1 MVFKIECM
9 KKAFGILFLL
19 LATVVILAHA
29 FIPHHHHDRIV
40 VSISHES
47 FIDRI
52 FKHHHHH
59 AHSHDHNHS
68 PVSLD
73 QEVDN
78 SHSPVSHDHEDSNSH
93 SPVDHDHEDEH
104 SEDCLLDDLYLR
116 LKQSKKQQLAH
127 VDLRIFKNIAYV
139 KFIVATPALE
149 IEIKDY
155 GELLFIGNPDI
166 PATFLSQTGQSI
178 CFRGPPEC

>member
-1 MVFKIECM
+1 M

-40 VSISHES
+40 VTISHES

-52 FKHHHHH
+52 FNHHHHRT
-59 AHSHDHNHS
+59 HSHDHNHS
-68 PVSLD
+68 PVSHD
-73 QEVDN
+73 HEDDN
-78 SHSPVSHDHEDSNSH
+78 SHSPANHDHDDEYSN
-93 SPVDHDHEDEH
+93 
-104 SEDCLLDDLYLR
+104 DCLLDDIYLR
-116 LKQSKKQQLAH
+116 LKQIKKQHLAH
-127 VDLRIFKNIAYV
+127 VDLRIFKNITYV
-139 KFIVATPALE
+139 KCIVATPFQE

-155 GELLFIGNPDI
+155 GEVLFIRNPDI

-178 CFRGPPEC
+178 CFRGPPVC

>member
-19 LATVVILAHA
+19 LATLVILAHA

-40 VSISHES
+40 VSIRHES

-52 FKHHHHH
+52 FNHHH

-68 PVSLD
+68 PVSHD
-73 QEVDN
+73 HEDDHNHSPVIQDHEDDN
-78 SHSPVSHDHEDSNSH
+78 NHSPVSHGHEDG
-93 SPVDHDHEDEH
+93 H

-116 LKQSKKQQLAH
+116 LKQVKKQQLTH
-127 VDLRIFKNIAYV
+127 LDLKIFKNITYV
-139 KFIVATPALE
+139 KFIVATPVQE

-155 GELLFIGNPDI
+155 GELLFRQSQDNPALFI
-166 PATFLSQTGQSI
+166 SQTGQSI